1 MSFVNRVER
10 RLDECDK
17 DIDDIWD
24 KVFELFNIVEEHGNH
39 INELLTDKAYEQ
51 ATIKKAKKTTK
62 KKWI

>member
-17 DIDDIWD
+17 DIDDLWD

-39 INELLTDKAYEQ
+39 IKELLTDKAYEQ
-51 ATIKKAKKTTK
+51 STIKKPKKTTK
-62 KKWI
+62 KK